1 MIFLRRSLVE
11 CPSCSFPNSKSGC
24 PTVAVT
30 IEKTEQCAL
39 FVFHS
44 TKLEM
49 YVLVKTD

>member
-1 MIFLRRSLVE
+1 L
-11 CPSCSFPNSKSGC
+11 NAQ
-24 PTVAVT
+24 TVLFQTVKVDVPAVT